1 MLPLKPFFPETESF
15 FVRITQFTV
24 YGAKYLLLEGDARDG
39 VAGEDGDVRAGGGH
53 GEVRVGACPP
63 LALPLR
69 ELEAT
74 EAASAAILRIVI
86 PIVEA
91 LQMGLEVGVE
101 FGAARLEEA
110 PRQLVLVVG
119 DLQGQGGQFN

>member
-1 MLPLKPFFPETESF
+1 M
-15 FVRITQFTV
+15 
-24 YGAKYLLLEGDARDG
+24 
-39 VAGEDGDVRAGGGH
+39 AGEDGDVRAGGGH

-63 LALPLR
+63 LALPLG
-69 ELEAT
+69 ELEST